1 MGGGSL
7 YIPACMHTFTY
18 VHTHIPTYL
27 PTYLP
32 TCLPAD
38 MHTYIHTPTHTYIH
52 TYINTYTYTYTRTDT
67 IKHYLHACIYAFLT
81 EKSIGASRI
90 SPFVA
95 FFNGCPSLM
104 PYDS

>member
-1 MGGGSL
+1 MHA
-7 YIPACMHTFTY
+7 YIYIRTY
-18 VHTHIPTYL
+18 TYTYLFTYL

-32 TCLPAD
+32 ACRHA
-38 MHTYIHTPTHTYIH
+38 YIHTYTNTYIH